1 MKTVHL
7 IISDLFLAENFA
19 VEVCA
24 GLSVPALEKMLAR
37 GHTETLAPVAL
48 ESKLC
53 ELFGAPGKMA
63 RGQTAAPVAAISAA
77 FDGLGAGCWL
87 RADPVHLRLQ
97 REQMLLLPNLQI
109 SADEAAQ
116 MCASLNLH
124 FAGQGMDFFAPHP
137 LRWYVRLSAVPDIET
152 VPPSQ
157 VIGRNV
163 HGLLPGGGQALRW
176 HQVFNETQMLLHSH
190 PLNQAREARGELTVN
205 SVWFWGGSDSASVA
219 QQNYQSAPFDEVL
232 ADEYLAE
239 MFAAAAQ
246 IPCDGWPPYWRDEK
260 NISRQLL
267 VWAGLSPALQRGDFA
282 AWRAAL
288 QAFESGYAQP
298 LWQALRSGK
307 ITRLRLDILA
317 GDSTRRVQLTRGD
330 TWAWWRRSKRLDEYS
345 RA

>member
-7 IISDLFLAENFA
+7 LIPDLFLAENFA
-19 VEVCA
+19 AEVCA

-37 GHTETLAPVAL
+37 GHSETLAPVAL

-53 ELFGAPGKMA
+53 ELFGARGEMA
-63 RGQTAAPVAAISAA
+63 RDQTAAPVAPISAA

-87 RADPVHLRLQ
+87 RADPVHLSLQ
-97 REQMLLLPNLQI
+97 REQMLLLPDLQI
-109 SADEAAQ
+109 SAEEAAQ

-124 FAGQGMDFFAPHP
+124 FAGQGMEFFAPHP
-137 LRWYVRLSAVPDIET
+137 QRWYVRLAALPDIET

-157 VIGRNV
+157 ALGRNV
-163 HGLLPGGGQALRW
+163 HGLLPRGGQALRW
-176 HQVFNETQMLLHSH
+176 HQVFNEIQMLLYAH
-190 PLNQAREARGELTVN
+190 PLNQAREARGELTIN
-205 SVWFWGGSDSASVA
+205 SVWFWGGGDSSLVA
-219 QQNYQSAPFDEVL
+219 QNNYQGVPFDKVL
-232 ADEYLAE
+232 ADEVLAE

-246 IPCDGWPPYWRDEK
+246 IPYTGWPAQWRDEK

-267 VWAGLSPALQRGDFA
+267 VWTGLSSALRRGDFA

-288 QAFESGYAQP
+288 QAFESGCAQP
-298 LWQALRSGK
+298 LWQALWSGK
-307 ITRLRLDILA
+307 ITQLRLDILA

-330 TWAWWRRSKRLDEYS
+330 TWALWRHSKRLDEYS